1 MQVCKSNTN
10 EQATASLPAW
20 SGIVAALDR
29 RRSTAPLSYP
39 RYNLEKEWPRRGEHP
54 GVRDQTSAIPWDF
67 AAMCAV
73 VQEFVR
79 LVMQE
84 SGRLRCLRSKNG
96 TNERTALLAFGK
108 PLASA
113 KQASSLVH
121 CYA

>member
-10 EQATASLPAW
+10 EQATASLPAR

-39 RYNLEKEWPRRGEHP
+39 RNNLEKEWPRRGEHP

-73 VQEFVR
+73 VQENVT

-84 SGRLRCLRSKNG
+84 SGRLRSKNG
-96 TNERTALLAFGK
+96 TNERTVLLAFGK

-113 KQASSLVH
+113 KQAGSLVH